1 MDNTQIFALLF
12 VLAWAGTIFWLGYY
26 FGQKDGKAKAEVI
39 SQDLA
44 EQANEDLT
52 RKLNDARTLNRRL
65 MEHFELVQARLLNT
79 TPSQPP
85 AAPSVLRTEKA
96 A

>member
-12 VLAWAGTIFWLGYY
+12 VLAWAGAIFWLGYY

-44 EQANEDLT
+44 DQANEDLT

-65 MEHFELVQARLLNT
+65 MEHFELVQARLLIT

-85 AAPSVLRTEKA
+85 VTQPTLHTGKA